1 VGLKK
6 IHHYS
11 RKLHVARAFTD
22 VDRWRGLPNNHLQD
36 QAKNLDSTPRLHL
49 NSNAGKLSR
58 LMAATHKYGG
68 KYDMEANS
76 KEGYTLVSLVESSG
90 KTCALT
96 NLANK

>member
-11 RKLHVARAFTD
+11 GKLSVASAFTGI
-22 VDRWRGLPNNHLQD
+22 DRWIGPPNNRLWD
-36 QAKNLDSTPRLHL
+36 QAENLDSTHLVHL

-58 LMAATHKYGG
+58 PMVATHKYGG

-76 KEGYTLVSLVESSG
+76 KESCTLV
-90 KTCALT
+90 
-96 NLANK
+96 